1 MAFLFIIDTNVLV
14 SGLITKDKSSPTAR
28 LLDAMLDG
36 EILYILSPALLSE
49 YGAVLLRPRIS
60 KLHGLSSDEVDLLL
74 TEITGNAIWRE
85 NTGKSSSNAPD
96 LGDTHLWDLLH
107 SEPGAILITGDRLLL
122 ANPPDG
128 HKLITPAD
136 YYLGA

>member
-1 MAFLFIIDTNVLV
+1 MAFLYIIDTNVLV
-14 SGLITKDKSSPTAR
+14 AGLITKGGASPTAR
-28 LLDAMLDG
+28 LLDAMLGG

-60 KLHGLSSDEVDLLL
+60 KLHGLSSDEVDVLL

-85 NTGKSSSNAPD
+85 PSEVSSSTSPD
-96 LGDTHLWDLLH
+96 PGDTHLWDLLY
-107 SEPGAILITGDRLLL
+107 SEPSAILITGDRLLL

-128 HKLITPAD
+128 HKLITPAE
-136 YYLGA
+136 YFLGK

>member
-1 MAFLFIIDTNVLV
+1 MAFLFIIDTIVLV
-14 SGLITKDKSSPTAR
+14 SGLITKDEASPTAR

-36 EILYILSPALLSE
+36 EILYILSPALLTE

-85 NTGKSSSNAPD
+85 ATVKSSSNSPD
-96 LGDTHLWDLLH
+96 PGDTHLWDLLH